1 MFLDKW
7 RVAKLLK
14 QWKISC
20 ETSSVLVPPIFKNLN
35 ANNSPF
41 VLLAANSSLLGGGGG
56 ESLFNAVFVLKKCKY
71 ILNKSS
77 V

>member
-14 QWKISC
+14 QGKISC
-20 ETSSVLVPPIFKNLN
+20 ETSLDLIPSIFRKHN
-35 ANNSPF
+35 ANDFPF

-56 ESLFNAVFVLKKCKY
+56 ESLLNAVF
-71 ILNKSS
+71 ILE
-77 V
+77 